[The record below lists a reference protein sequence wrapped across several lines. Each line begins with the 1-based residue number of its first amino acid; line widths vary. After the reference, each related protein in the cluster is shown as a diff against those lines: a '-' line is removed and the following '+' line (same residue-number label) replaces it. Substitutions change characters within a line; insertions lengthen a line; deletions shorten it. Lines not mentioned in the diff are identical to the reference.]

1 MTIEVAA
8 ANIDARAVPTGSLWS
23 RLHRR
28 LSESWRSL
36 VVGVP
41 YIWLLLFFLVPFLII
56 LKISFASSLIA
67 RPPYTPLWEWAS
79 DGTLQISLLFSN
91 YQFLIEDP
99 LYIVGYLNSLK
110 IAAVST
116 LLCLIIGYPIAYGI
130 ARSTPATRNVL
141 LLLVIL
147 PFWTSFLLRIYA
159 WMGLLNKQGVI
170 NNVLVGLG
178 ILDQPITMMNT
189 EFAVYVGI
197 VYSYVPFMI
206 LPIYVNLEK
215 MDMSLVEAA
224 MDLGSRPSRVF
235 LDVTLPLSIPGIV
248 AGSLL
253 VFIPATGEYVIPALL
268 GSPSNPMIGRVLF
281 DEFYTNRDWPL
292 ASAVAIVLLLL
303 LVIPILFFQHY
314 QMKQAEAEKA

>member
-1 MTIEVAA
+1 MSIGASSPEDIRVRPPGVGARLLRAA
-8 ANIDARAVPTGSLWS
+8 SD
-23 RLHRR
+23 
-28 LSESWRSL
+28 SWRSL

-41 YIWLLLFFLVPFLII
+41 YVWLLVFFLVPFLIV
-56 LKISFASSLIA
+56 LKISFAVSIIA
-67 RPPYTPLWEWAS
+67 RPPYTPLWEWGP
-79 DGTLQISLLFSN
+79 DGALTISLHFLN
-91 YQFLIEDP
+91 YAFLVEDP
-99 LYIVGYLNSLK
+99 LYVIGYLNSLK
-110 IAAVST
+110 IAAIST
-116 LLCLIIGYPIAYGI
+116 VLCLIIGYPIAYGI
-130 ARSTPATRNVL
+130 ARSSPGTRNLL

-159 WMGLLNKQGVI
+159 WMGILNRQGVL
-170 NNVLVGLG
+170 NDVLIWLG
-178 ILDQPITMMNT
+178 VLDQPITMMNT
-189 EFAVYVGI
+189 DFAVYVGI

-215 MDMSLVEAA
+215 MDLSLVEAA

-268 GSPSNPMIGRVLF
+268 GSPSSPMIGRVLF

-292 ASAVAIVLLLL
+292 ASAVAVVLLML
-303 LVIPILFFQHY
+303 LVVPILMFQHY
-314 QMKQAEAEKA
+314 QMKQAEDER